1 MAPRILN
8 VYCIFIEPRIKGDEL
23 YVVEYPFHWDFGWPR
38 PCSLLPPLSLYLN
51 YFSVSIGLWVMLL
64 VYICP
69 PSTHIHSSI
78 PFSFDIRDH
87 PDQQPPQ
94 RCFVSHKS
102 TWKFV
107 KRASNCPGILASW
120 TFMCCWVSGILF
132 SHWARLPKYNIFWLD
147 PSVSIADKWILNEP
161 KIVLKSNQQVH
172 EIEIR

>member
-1 MAPRILN
+1 MTPRILN
-8 VYCIFIEPRIKGDEL
+8 VYCIFIESRIKGDEL

-38 PCSLLPPLSLYLN
+38 PCLLLPPLSLYLN

-94 RCFVSHKS
+94 RCFVSHKQYLHGNL
-102 TWKFV
+102 WKG
-107 KRASNCPGILASW
+107 RPTAQA
-120 TFMCCWVSGILF
+120 
-132 SHWARLPKYNIFWLD
+132 FWLPEPLCVVGCLGFYSLIGLD
-147 PSVSIADKWILNEP
+147 CLSITYFGWIRAYQLRINESWMNP
-161 KIVLKSNQQVH
+161 RLCWNQ
-172 EIEIR
+172 ISKFTRSR